1 MRTTSA
7 FALCFALALSLC
19 APAPVALAAAGPAP
33 SLSGAPAESTG
44 GVRIPVGELVLDVCF
59 VFDDTVRIRMAP
71 ASQLERLDRSYAVVA
86 PRPNGP
92 PGRVLDAESGATRT
106 LVLAGDECSARITL
120 RPDKTVVVAV
130 LDSDG
135 NVVVEDDP
143 AAPPR
148 VDPATGAVDVTKLR
162 PRDQFVYGFGEK
174 ALPLDRTSV
183 EMVHWN
189 SDTPAYG
196 KGTDPIYQTTPF
208 YIGLR
213 RGKAYGLFFDNT
225 YRSYFNVAKR
235 HPEKIMFGAPGGYLD
250 SYVFCG
256 GKTRDP
262 RQVIRRYTELTGR
275 SQLPPLWALGYQ
287 QCRWGYYPEARVREI
302 AARFRSEKIP
312 CDAIYLDI
320 DYMDGYR
327 VFTWD
332 KSRFPDPK
340 RMVGDLLEDGFHT
353 VVIID
358 PGIKADPAY
367 TAYQSGKAGGH
378 FVRMP
383 DGSEFQGAVWPG
395 TCAFPDFTSPSARDW
410 WGKQFASLVDTGI
423 AGFWT
428 DMNEPSVFLPP
439 DFDEPWTIQHPAK
452 TFPSEARHAG
462 DGDPDSHARYHN
474 VYGQQMTRATRDG
487 VLALAPDRRP
497 FILTRA
503 TYAGGQRY
511 AASWTGDNVATWEHL
526 ELSIPMLLSMGV
538 SGQALVGADIGG
550 FVDSPTPE
558 LYARW
563 LQAAALT
570 PVMRSH
576 TVAGSADQEPFAY
589 GPDFT
594 AINRATIELRYE
606 LIPYLYTQ
614 FALAEKTGEP
624 VMRPL
629 WLDAPTDNRILTT
642 EDQYLVGRDLLVAPV
657 LRPGVASR
665 RVVFPTGS
673 DWIDWYSGEIHRGG
687 TDATVQAPIGRLP
700 LFARAGSVIPTRA
713 PAAHT
718 SAQLSNP
725 IVLRVFPGASGTGD
739 LFEDSGDGFGY
750 RGDARAETSIRQT
763 VAADGQRT
771 IALSA
776 RTGGFRPAATMLEI
790 EIVGLGGAGA
800 LVTVDDETA
809 TPVAGLTRDGLAVGR
824 VVVLNTGK
832 ARTLLVRGPR
842 AKLRTHR
849 FELAGR

>member
-19 APAPVALAAAGPAP
+19 APAPVAGAAARPT
-33 SLSGAPAESTG
+33 LVQSGAPAESAG
-44 GVRIPVGELVLDVCF
+44 GIRVPVGELVLDVCF

-71 ASQLERLDRSYAVVA
+71 ASQLERLDRSYALVA
-86 PRPNGP
+86 PKPSGP
-92 PGRVLDAESGATRT
+92 AGKVTMTEDGASVRYVLHAT
-106 LVLAGDECSARITL
+106 ECSVDINIPL
-120 RPDKTVVVAV
+120 GGLPVVRV

-302 AARFRSEKIP
+302 AARFRAEKIP

-332 KSRFPDPK
+332 KTRFPDPK
-340 RMVGDLLEDGFHT
+340 RMVGDLLGDGFHT

-367 TAYQSGKAGGH
+367 AAYQSGKAGGH

-576 TVAGSADQEPFAY
+576 TVAGSADQEPFSY

-606 LIPYLYTQ
+606 LMPYLYTQ

-657 LRPGVASR
+657 LRPGVTSR
-665 RVVFPTGS
+665 RVVFPTGA

-739 LFEDSGDGFGY
+739 LFEDAGDGFGY
-750 RGDARAETSIRQT
+750 RGDQRADTAIRHSVTAEGDQLVEIGARAG
-763 VAADGQRT
+763 A
-771 IALSA
+771 
-776 RTGGFRPAATMLEI
+776 FRPKAATRALEF
-790 EIVGLGGAGA
+790 VTSAGSEA
-800 LVTVDDETA
+800 LVSVDGAAAKPTFLGTRNGLPVCRVEFPNDGTA
-809 TPVAGLTRDGLAVGR
+809 RSI
-824 VVVLNTGK
+824 VLRSPSPKSPG
-832 ARTLLVRGPR
+832 
-842 AKLRTHR
+842 
-849 FELAGR
+849 

>member
-1 MRTTSA
+1 MRTKSA
-7 FALCFALALSLC
+7 LALCFALALSLC
-19 APAPVALAAAGPAP
+19 APISAAGTTALPP
-33 SLSGAPAESTG
+33 VSPRSESIG
-44 GVRIPVGELVLDVCF
+44 GLRVPVGDLVLDVSF

-71 ASQLERLDRSYAVVA
+71 ASQLGRLDRSYALVT
-86 PRPNGP
+86 PKPSGP
-92 PGRVLDAESGATRT
+92 EKKVTMTEDGVSVRY
-106 LVLAGDECSARITL
+106 LVEGVECSVQVNIPLGGLPVIRVMDA
-120 RPDKTVVVAV
+120 
-130 LDSDG
+130 DG

-143 AAPPR
+143 AAPSR
-148 VDPATGAVDVTKLR
+148 VDATTGAVDVTKLR

-256 GKTRDP
+256 GKNRDP
-262 RQVIRRYTELTGR
+262 RQIIRRYTELTGR
-275 SQLPPLWALGYQ
+275 SALPPLWALGYQ

-302 AARFRSEKIP
+302 AARFRTEKIP

-332 KSRFPDPK
+332 KTRFPAPK
-340 RMVGDLLEDGFHT
+340 RMVGDLLNDGFHT

-367 TAYQSGKAGGH
+367 AAYQSGKAGGR
-378 FVRMP
+378 FVKMP

-395 TCAFPDFTSPSARDW
+395 TCAFPDFTSPEAREW
-410 WGKQFASLVDTGI
+410 WGRQFAGLVDTGI

-526 ELSIPMLLSMGV
+526 ELSIPMLLSMGLN
-538 SGQALVGADIGG
+538 GQALVGADIGG
-550 FVDSPTPE
+550 FVDEPTPE

-576 TVAGSADQEPFAY
+576 TVAGSADQEPFSY

-606 LIPYLYTQ
+606 LMPYLYTQ
-614 FALAEKTGEP
+614 FARAEASGEP

-629 WLDAPTDNRILTT
+629 WLDAPTDNRVLTT
-642 EDQYLVGRDLLVAPV
+642 EDQYLVGPDLLVAPV
-657 LRPGVASR
+657 VRPGVTKR
-665 RVVFPTGS
+665 RVVFPAGS
-673 DWIDWYSGEIHRGG
+673 DWIDWYTGEIHRGG

-713 PAAHT
+713 TAAHT
-718 SAQLSNP
+718 SAQLSSP
-725 IVLRVFPGASGTGD
+725 IVWRVFPGATGTGD

-750 RGDARAETSIRQT
+750 RANSRADTAIHQTVSTDGVRSVAIGARAG
-763 VAADGQRT
+763 A
-771 IALSA
+771 
-776 RTGGFRPAATMLEI
+776 FRPTAVTMMVEF
-790 EIVGLGGAGA
+790 VGFGGAGA
-800 LVTVDDETA
+800 LVSLDGAEARTTFVK
-809 TPVAGLTRDGLAVGR
+809 TPSGLDVCR
-824 VVVLNTGK
+824 VQVPNDGK
-832 ARTLLVRGPR
+832 ARSIVLHSASPKSSG
-842 AKLRTHR
+842 
-849 FELAGR
+849 

>member
-1 MRTTSA
+1 MRTKSA
-7 FALCFALALSLC
+7 LALCFAFALSLC
-19 APAPVALAAAGPAP
+19 APISAARAAGLPP
-33 SLSGAPAESTG
+33 VSPRSESIG
-44 GVRIPVGELVLDVCF
+44 GLRVPVGDLVLDVSF
-59 VFDDTVRIRMAP
+59 VFADTVRIRVAP
-71 ASQLERLDRSYAVVA
+71 PSQLDRLDRSYAVVS
-86 PRPNGP
+86 PRPVGP
-92 PGRVLDAESGATRT
+92 AGTVLDASGGGTTVLT
-106 LVLAGDECSARITL
+106 LTGTECSVRVTV
-120 RPDKTVVVAV
+120 RPDKTAFVAV
-130 LDSDG
+130 LDADG
-135 NVVVEDDP
+135 NVVVEEEP
-143 AAPPR
+143 SAPPR
-148 VDPATGAVDVTKLR
+148 VDPVTGAVDVTKLR

-189 SDTPAYG
+189 SDTPAY
-196 KGTDPIYQTTPF
+196 KSGTDPIYQTTPF

-235 HPEKIMFGAPGGYLD
+235 HPEKIMFGAPGGFLD

-256 GKTRDP
+256 GRTRDP

-302 AARFRSEKIP
+302 AARFRTEKIP

-332 KSRFPDPK
+332 KTRFPDPK
-340 RMVGDLLEDGFHT
+340 RMVGDLLGDGFHT

-367 TAYQSGKAGGH
+367 AAYQSGKAGGH

-395 TCAFPDFTSPSARDW
+395 TCAFPDFTSPEARTW
-410 WGKQFASLVDTGI
+410 WGRQFASLVDTGI

-439 DFDEPWTIQHPAK
+439 NFDEPWTIQHPAK

-511 AASWTGDNVATWEHL
+511 AASWTGDNIATWDHL

-550 FVDSPTPE
+550 FVDEPTPE

-606 LIPYLYTQ
+606 LMPYLYTQ
-614 FALAEKTGEP
+614 FARAEQTGEP

-629 WLDAPTDNRILTT
+629 WLDAPTDNRVLTT
-642 EDQYLVGRDLLVAPV
+642 DDQYLVGSDLLVAPV
-657 LRPGVASR
+657 LRPGVTKR
-665 RVVFPTGS
+665 RVVFPAGS
-673 DWIDWYSGEIHRGG
+673 DWIDWYSGQLYRGG
-687 TDATVQAPIGRLP
+687 TDATIPAPIGRLP

-713 PAAHT
+713 PAAYT
-718 SAQLSNP
+718 AAQLSNP

-739 LFEDSGDGFGY
+739 IFEDAGDGFGY
-750 RGDARAETSIRQT
+750 RGHQRVDTVIRQMVSADGDRT
-763 VAADGQRT
+763 VAID
-771 IALSA
+771 A
-776 RTGGFRPAATMLEI
+776 RTGAFRPTAGTMMVEF
-790 EIVGLGGAGA
+790 VGFGGTGA
-800 LVTVDDETA
+800 LVSLDGAAARTTFA
-809 TPVAGLTRDGLAVGR
+809 KTRDGLDVCR
-824 VVVLNTGK
+824 VQFPNDGK
-832 ARTLLVRGPR
+832 ARSIV
-842 AKLRTHR
+842 LRSPSPKSP
-849 FELAGR
+849 G